1 MAEVIRDPEAVAMS
15 QEADVVEIQ
24 RLHKE
29 RAELKVRLQKLDEK
43 KGAAKPEIVE
53 KVRRDYQTKLDQV
66 EVSLTEKSSGLKAQ
80 LERLEDERKGVLE
93 EKSKIDD
100 AMEEVELRHLVG
112 EFVGDLKESL
122 EEAKMT
128 ELKAIVSRLQDL
140 EQKIATVSQLLNPEA
155 PPPEF
160 EKHAIP
166 EKKSTKET
174 PTELSKEKEGVALQ
188 ETSGAEVDG
197 QSIKCPTCGTPN
209 RHDNWYC
216 EKCGRELIGAQT

>member
-15 QEADVVEIQ
+15 QEADVAEIQ

-29 RAELKVRLQKLDEK
+29 RAELKIRLQKLDEK
-43 KGAAKPEIVE
+43 KGAAKPEIVD
-53 KVRRDYQTKLDQV
+53 KVRKDYQTKLDQV
-66 EVSLTEKSSGLKAQ
+66 EASLAEKSSGLKSQ
-80 LERLEDERKGVLE
+80 LDRLNDERKVVLE

-100 AMEEVELRHLVG
+100 AIEEVELRHLVG

-122 EEAKMT
+122 EEAKMA
-128 ELKAIVSRLQDL
+128 ELKAIVSRLQEL
-140 EQKIATVSQLLNPEA
+140 ELKIATVSQLLNPEA

-160 EKHAIP
+160 AKHAVP
-166 EKKSTKET
+166 EKKPAKGAHIEPAT
-174 PTELSKEKEGVALQ
+174 EKEEGLLKEATVA
-188 ETSGAEVDG
+188 EDG

-216 EKCGRELIGAQT
+216 EKCGRELIGAQI